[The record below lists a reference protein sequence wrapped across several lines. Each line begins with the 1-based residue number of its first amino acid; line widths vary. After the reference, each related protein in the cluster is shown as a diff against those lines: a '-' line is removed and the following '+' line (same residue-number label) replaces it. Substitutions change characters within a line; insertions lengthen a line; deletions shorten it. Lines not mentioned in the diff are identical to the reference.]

1 MSVLAMEQCFAL
13 VARRHGVFA
22 LTGALC
28 LGLLERAGLAPLV
41 NGGAE
46 GAWS

>member
-1 MSVLAMEQCFAL
+1 MAVCAMEQCLAL
-13 VARRHGVFA
+13 VARRHRVFA
-22 LTGALC
+22 LTGAVC
-28 LGLLERAGLAPLV
+28 FGLLERAGFAPLV